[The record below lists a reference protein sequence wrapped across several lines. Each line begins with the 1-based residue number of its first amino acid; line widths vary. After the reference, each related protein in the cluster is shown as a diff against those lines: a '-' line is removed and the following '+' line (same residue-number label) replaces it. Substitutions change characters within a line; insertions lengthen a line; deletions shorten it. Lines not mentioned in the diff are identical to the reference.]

1 MFWANKYV
9 QSMAA
14 YPIVKSIIRSL
25 GVGDSSVTAMVT
37 LSQSIICETTALTR
51 SFSLSFSHHRICS
64 LILSL
69 CSSGQYGTQINCLL
83 IPCVTN
89 APLHAI
95 SSPMSGSKMDI
106 LHKKHTPCNA
116 YIQSMHCAQSP
127 LPTISR
133 LSHTYKY
140 IL

>member
-64 LILSL
+64 NHPVDNREYSTQWRETRADWANTNIWREEENMVLS
-69 CSSGQYGTQINCLL
+69 
-83 IPCVTN
+83 
-89 APLHAI
+89 
-95 SSPMSGSKMDI
+95 
-106 LHKKHTPCNA
+106 
-116 YIQSMHCAQSP
+116 
-127 LPTISR
+127 
-133 LSHTYKY
+133 
-140 IL
+140 